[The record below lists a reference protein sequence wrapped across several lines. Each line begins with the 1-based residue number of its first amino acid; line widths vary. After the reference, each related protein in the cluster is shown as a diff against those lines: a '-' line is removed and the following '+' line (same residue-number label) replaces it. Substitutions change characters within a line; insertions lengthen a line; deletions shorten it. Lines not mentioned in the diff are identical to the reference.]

1 MAYRK
6 SKKRTKALA
15 RARKDE
21 ERREAALNDNPEL
34 GLFENQLD
42 IFEQVIGGYD
52 RASDPGSFLETKLN
66 SLVTQLRGLAEDLD
80 PARVIGVLRVQSF
93 AAGFNDRSHRSLNG
107 EKDYSI
113 SLVEV
118 ATLALYCGSQI
129 ADANSFPEPAL
140 GVGGLGEASEKT
152 FDTLRQMRLVIT
164 VLQLHKASQI
174 SPQAQI
180 AARHSAA
187 RQWIRETTYSPVLM
201 DINHELFSARRID
214 DLLKKTRSYSFG
226 EVESV
231 FVWLARFMND
241 RFYNARTQLLE
252 LYNRRSQLTEGE
264 TEQARQAL
272 AQMLAPSFEGVTIS
286 AGEVA
291 RDTGQHESTV
301 QKILEDFSIDLA
313 EIPQHQVESML
324 VEGSNPLFEFPL
336 VRERENRF
344 LIPDEALLAPAVKR
358 NLETTLLTANASQNA
373 YSNHRGRFLE
383 TRLSEILTTF
393 LPQAELLENINF
405 RTSDNGRGEA
415 DVVLLFGSVAI
426 IFEAKAG
433 TIFKL
438 GETVTV
444 SKFRKRLHQNIARAS
459 KQVEKMRHVIE
470 DSKCIPLERGQ
481 PIDLSEIREVH
492 TVIVTLD
499 DLLDLSAQP
508 LDLVDAKILEK
519 EDQLP
524 WVVSLG
530 DLQLI
535 LDLIGE
541 PSELLAYLR
550 RRRDPV
556 IARKYWSTD
565 ELDLFQVFRKTGLWA
580 EDETDAD
587 IPELVM
593 SMTSDV
599 DAWFY
604 GDAESQPV
612 MKETPLLRY
621 VRQSRMKKLPHWFEF
636 GAAVLSIDENTQETI
651 LGNINKLVDKTRADF
666 KPHHLTLFFED
677 RPPTQPGCLM
687 VFRSKG
693 SIELTE
699 DKVKFARYLKA
710 KKTQCQARSVF
721 ACVIGRNGDL
731 IDLIYESGE
740 YSVSDFSTEE
750 WARLIPLQDG

>member
-21 ERREAALNDNPEL
+21 ERRTAALNDNPEL

-52 RASDPGSFLETKLN
+52 RVSDPSGFLETKLN
-66 SLVTQLRGLAEDLD
+66 SLVTRLRGLAEDFD
-80 PARVIGVLRVQSF
+80 PARVIGVLRMESF
-93 AAGFNDRSHRSLNG
+93 AAGLNDGSHQPLNG

-118 ATLALYCGSQI
+118 ATLALYCGSQVDS
-129 ADANSFPEPAL
+129 ASSFPEPAI
-140 GVGGLGEASEKT
+140 GDGGLGEVSEKI
-152 FDTLRQMRLVIT
+152 FDTLRQIRVVIT
-164 VLQLHKASQI
+164 VLQLYRAAQV
-174 SPQAQI
+174 SPQAQV

-187 RQWIRETTYSPVLM
+187 RQWIRETTYSPALM
-201 DINHELFSARRID
+201 DINHELFSVRKID
-214 DLLKKTRSYSFG
+214 ELLKKTRSYSFG

-231 FVWLARFMND
+231 FEWLARSMNE
-241 RFYNARTQLLE
+241 RFYDASTQLLE
-252 LYNRRSQLTEGE
+252 LYNRRSQLTEDE

-272 AQMLAPSFEGVTIS
+272 TQMLAPSFEGVTVS
-286 AGEVA
+286 ASEVA
-291 RDTGQHESTV
+291 RDTGQHEPIV
-301 QKILEDFSIDLA
+301 QRILEDFSIDLA
-313 EIPQHQVESML
+313 EIPQDQVESML

-336 VRERENRF
+336 VRDRENRF
-344 LIPDEALLAPAVKR
+344 LIPDEALLAPGVKR

-383 TRLSEILTTF
+383 TRLSEILARF

-405 RTSDNGRGEA
+405 RTSDNRRGEA
-415 DVVLLFGSVAI
+415 DVVLLLGDVAI

-444 SKFRKRLHQNIARAS
+444 PKFRKRLHQNIARAS

-470 DSKCIPLERGQ
+470 ETKCIQLERGQ

-541 PSELLAYLR
+541 PSELLVYLR

-565 ELDLFQVFRKTGLWA
+565 ELDLFQMFRRTGLWA
-580 EDETDAD
+580 EDEADAD

-621 VRQSRMKKLPHWFEF
+621 VRQSRMKELSHWFEF
-636 GAAVLSIDENTQETI
+636 GATLLSIDENSQEVI
-651 LGNINKLVDKTRADF
+651 LDGIRKLVDKTRADF
-666 KPHHLTLFFED
+666 MPHDLTLFFED
-677 RPPTQPGCLM
+677 RPPNQPGCLV

-693 SIELTE
+693 SIEFTE
-699 DKVKFARYLKA
+699 DKVRFARYLKA
-710 KKTQCQARSVF
+710 KKTQCQAGRAF
-721 ACVIGRNGDL
+721 ACVIDRNLNL

-740 YSVSDFSTEE
+740 YPVSDFSTEE
-750 WARLIPLQDG
+750 WARLFPLQDG